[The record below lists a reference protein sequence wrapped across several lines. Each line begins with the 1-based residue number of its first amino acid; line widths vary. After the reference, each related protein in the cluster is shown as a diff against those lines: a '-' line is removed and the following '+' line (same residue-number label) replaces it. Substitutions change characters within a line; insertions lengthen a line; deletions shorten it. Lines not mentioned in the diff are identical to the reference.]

1 MAQYSSRVV
10 FRSSLK
16 RVWDIIT
23 GMNDQRWRTDLIQ
36 SSVIS
41 QDQFLEISVDG
52 VRTIGTITNWKT
64 YHFFEYEYENDNVY
78 GHRYITFREEDGL
91 TVVEIEEEA
100 DAKKLMARPM
110 LLMNMKKA
118 HQRYMDDLRRI
129 I

>member
-1 MAQYSSRVV
+1 MAQNTSRIV
-10 FRSSLK
+10 FRCSLK
-16 RVWDIIT
+16 KVWDIIT
-23 GMNDQRWRTDLIQ
+23 GMNNQSWRSDLLH

-41 QDQFLEISVDG
+41 EDQFLEVSLDG

-100 DAKKLMARPM
+100 DAKKLMVKPM
-110 LLMNMKKA
+110 LQMNLKKA